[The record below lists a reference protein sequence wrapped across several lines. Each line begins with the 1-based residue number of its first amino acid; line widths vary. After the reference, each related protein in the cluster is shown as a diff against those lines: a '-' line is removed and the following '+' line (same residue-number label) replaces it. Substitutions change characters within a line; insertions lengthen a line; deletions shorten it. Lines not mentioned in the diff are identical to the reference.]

1 MSKRTRR
8 NHVPAFRAK
17 VALAAVK
24 VERTLAGIMIQ
35 RRVDPDP
42 ACLVNATVKLKSF
55 L

>member
-24 VERTLAGIMIQ
+24 VERTLAGITIQ
-35 RRVDPDP
+35 RRADPDP
-42 ACLVNATVKLKSF
+42 ARLVDPTVKLKSF